1 MNWIKDVGPGVLI
14 AAAFIG
20 PGTVTLCTIAG
31 ASYGYSLL
39 WALLLS
45 IIATIVL
52 QEMAL
57 RIGLITNKGLAEVI
71 RVSIKNKFIN
81 RLLILLI
88 LCSILIGNA
97 AYEAGNITGASL
109 GIIAII
115 GRETLNYIPLLI
127 GFIAFIILYIGD
139 YKVLERSLIFLVITM
154 SVSFMITAIMT
165 KPDLFSLLDGL
176 FMPKINSE
184 SLLVVLGLIGTT
196 VVPYNLFLH
205 SSLVKEKWNDISK
218 LKTARIESFI
228 SIIIGGIVSM
238 AIIITAASVSNDNVK
253 SVMDLA
259 KGLEPL
265 YGKFAIYF
273 LGIGLFASGIT
284 SSITAPL
291 AAAYVAKS
299 CFGWSGSL
307 KSFNFRIVWFF
318 VLLIGVIVSLL
329 KLNPIEVIKFA
340 QFSNSLLLPIVAIL
354 LFWLINNKTIFK
366 NSYSYKLQNILVIVI
381 ILITI
386 ILGAKGVISP
396 VSYTH
401 VRANET

>member
-52 QEMAL
+52 QEMSL

-307 KSFNFRIVWFF
+307 KSLNFRIVWFF

-340 QFSNSLLLPIVAIL
+340 QFSNSLLLPIIAIL

-386 ILGAKGVISP
+386 ILGAKGVISLI
-396 VSYTH
+396 
-401 VRANET
+401 

>member
-354 LFWLINNKTIFK
+354 LFWLINNKIIFK

-386 ILGAKGVISP
+386 ILGAKGVISLI
-396 VSYTH
+396 
-401 VRANET
+401 

>member
-1 MNWIKDVGPGVLI
+1 
-14 AAAFIG
+14 
-20 PGTVTLCTIAG
+20 
-31 ASYGYSLL
+31 
-39 WALLLS
+39 
-45 IIATIVL
+45 
-52 QEMAL
+52 
-57 RIGLITNKGLAEVI
+57 
-71 RVSIKNKFIN
+71 
-81 RLLILLI
+81 
-88 LCSILIGNA
+88 
-97 AYEAGNITGASL
+97 
-109 GIIAII
+109 
-115 GRETLNYIPLLI
+115 
-127 GFIAFIILYIGD
+127 
-139 YKVLERSLIFLVITM
+139 
-154 SVSFMITAIMT
+154 
-165 KPDLFSLLDGL
+165 
-176 FMPKINSE
+176 MPKINSE

-307 KSFNFRIVWFF
+307 KSLNFRIVWFF

-329 KLNPIEVIKFA
+329 KFC
-340 QFSNSLLLPIVAIL
+340 LLY
-354 LFWLINNKTIFK
+354 T
-366 NSYSYKLQNILVIVI
+366 
-381 ILITI
+381 
-386 ILGAKGVISP
+386 SP
-396 VSYTH
+396 SP
-401 VRANET
+401 RD

>member
-1 MNWIKDVGPGVLI
+1 MKWIKDVGPGVLI

-20 PGTVTLCTIAG
+20 PGTVTLCSIAG
-31 ASYGYSLL
+31 ASFGYSLL

-81 RLLILLI
+81 RFLILLI

-115 GRETLNYIPLLI
+115 NSETLNYIPLLI

-139 YKVLERSLIFLVITM
+139 YKILERSLIFLVIVM
-154 SVSFMITAIMT
+154 SVSFLITAIMT
-165 KPDLFSLLDGL
+165 RPDLSSLLNGL
-176 FMPKINSE
+176 FIPKINSE
-184 SLLVVLGLIGTT
+184 SLIVVLGLIGTT

-238 AIIITAASVSNDNVK
+238 AIIITAASVSNDNIR
-253 SVMDLA
+253 SVIDLA

-299 CFGWSGSL
+299 CFGWRGSL
-307 KSFNFRIVWFF
+307 KSLNFRLVWFLI
-318 VLLIGVIVSLL
+318 LLIGVVVSLL

-340 QFSNSLLLPIVAIL
+340 QFSNSLLLPIIAIL
-354 LFWLINNKTIFK
+354 LFWLINNRSIFQ
-366 NSYSYKLQNILVIVI
+366 NSYSYKLQNILVSVI

-386 ILGAKGVISP
+386 ILGVKGIM
-396 VSYTH
+396 
-401 VRANET
+401 NLL

>member
-39 WALLLS
+39 WAILLS

-139 YKVLERSLIFLVITM
+139 YKVLERSLILLVITM

-307 KSFNFRIVWFF
+307 KSLNFRIVWFF

-386 ILGAKGVISP
+386 ILGAKGVISLI
-396 VSYTH
+396 
-401 VRANET
+401 

>member
-139 YKVLERSLIFLVITM
+139 YKVLERSLILLVITM

-165 KPDLFSLLDGL
+165 KPDIFSLLDGL

-265 YGKFAIYF
+265 YGKFAISF

-307 KSFNFRIVWFF
+307 KNLNFRIVWFF

-386 ILGAKGVISP
+386 ILGAKGVISLI
-396 VSYTH
+396 
-401 VRANET
+401 

>member
-1 MNWIKDVGPGVLI
+1 MKWIKDVGPGVLI

-20 PGTVTLCTIAG
+20 PGTVTLCSIAG
-31 ASYGYSLL
+31 ASFGYSLL

-81 RLLILLI
+81 RFLILLI

-115 GRETLNYIPLLI
+115 NSETLNYIPLLI

-139 YKVLERSLIFLVITM
+139 YKILERSLIFLVIVM
-154 SVSFMITAIMT
+154 SVSFLITAIMT
-165 KPDLFSLLDGL
+165 RPDLSSLLDGL
-176 FMPKINSE
+176 FIPKINSE
-184 SLLVVLGLIGTT
+184 SLIVVLGLIGTT

-238 AIIITAASVSNDNVK
+238 AIIITAASVSNDNIR
-253 SVMDLA
+253 SVIDLA

-299 CFGWSGSL
+299 CFGWRGSL
-307 KSFNFRIVWFF
+307 KSLNFRLVWFLI
-318 VLLIGVIVSLL
+318 LLIGVVVSLL

-340 QFSNSLLLPIVAIL
+340 QFSNSLLLPIIAIL
-354 LFWLINNKTIFK
+354 LFWLINNRSIFQ
-366 NSYSYKLQNILVIVI
+366 NSYSYKLQNILVSVI

-386 ILGAKGVISP
+386 ILGAKGIM
-396 VSYTH
+396 
-401 VRANET
+401 NLL

>member
-307 KSFNFRIVWFF
+307 KSLNFRIVWFF

-329 KLNPIEVIKFA
+329 KFNPIEVIKFA
-340 QFSNSLLLPIVAIL
+340 QFSNSLLLPIIAIL

-386 ILGAKGVISP
+386 ILGAKGVISLI
-396 VSYTH
+396 
-401 VRANET
+401 

>member
-1 MNWIKDVGPGVLI
+1 MKWIKDIGPGVLI

-20 PGTVTLCTIAG
+20 PGTVTLCSIAG
-31 ASYGYSLL
+31 ASFGYSLL

-71 RVSIKNKFIN
+71 RVSIKNKIVN
-81 RLLILLI
+81 RSLMLLI

-115 GRETLNYIPLLI
+115 NSETLNYIPLLI

-139 YKVLERSLIFLVITM
+139 YKILERSLIFLVLTM
-154 SVSFMITAIMT
+154 SLSFLITAFMT
-165 KPDLFSLLDGL
+165 RPDLNSLIKGL
-176 FMPKINSE
+176 FIPKITSSN
-184 SLLVVLGLIGTT
+184 LIVILGLIGTT
-196 VVPYNLFLH
+196 VVPYNIFLH
-205 SSLVKEKWNDISK
+205 SSLVSEKWDTIDK
-218 LKTARIESFI
+218 LKTARLESFI
-228 SIIIGGIVSM
+228 SILFGGIISIS
-238 AIIITAASVSNDNVK
+238 IIITAASVNNQ
-253 SVMDLA
+253 SVTSVIDLA

-299 CFGWSGSL
+299 CFGWKGSL
-307 KSFNFRIVWFF
+307 KSSKFRLTWILI
-318 VLLIGVIVSLL
+318 LLIGVIVSMI
-329 KLNPIEVIKFA
+329 KLNPIEIIKFA
-340 QFSNSLLLPIVAIL
+340 QFLNSLLLPIIAIIL
-354 LFWLINNKTIFK
+354 LWLVNNKTVIKRDYNYRFH
-366 NSYSYKLQNILVIVI
+366 NILGIFIVI
-381 ILITI
+381 ITI
-386 ILGAKGVISP
+386 ILGIKGITSLF
-396 VSYTH
+396 
-401 VRANET
+401 